1 MVPQPLSAAR
11 HDNVHGSSKA
21 CLVHFWFPHA
31 NANRHNHT
39 QTNARRKGHLWI
51 HYYESGYS
59 NRKAADDSHGR
70 RRRVG
75 GDGAMQLMIYSS
87 CSFIHLPSSFSPTG
101 THQRVNAL
109 QRLSSEKFILRCRG
123 NCTDTVGLVCLPP
136 VLLLHT
142 CACTS
147 ILLSLHPPSILS
159 PLTTPSGCLC
169 QCSSRNCLVKRGW
182 RNL

>member
-1 MVPQPLSAAR
+1 MHVGKGICGSIIMSLDIPTGRQPMI
-11 HDNVHGSSKA
+11 
-21 CLVHFWFPHA
+21 
-31 NANRHNHT
+31 HT
-39 QTNARRKGHLWI
+39 
-51 HYYESGYS
+51 
-59 NRKAADDSHGR
+59 
-70 RRRVG
+70 G
-75 GDGAMQLMIYSS
+75 GGGGWGGNGAMQLMIYSS

-101 THQRVNAL
+101 THQHVNAL